1 MRNWPNIRWE
11 PRWIMSNLDFSK
23 LKTHSL
29 HDASRLVT
37 RDSFAKPLDQN
48 ATVSEFIDALPDI
61 LAVRELK
68 TLASAVVDARRKNKP
83 VLLQFGGHMIKCGL
97 GPLIIDLLSQGF
109 ITALAG
115 NGSVA
120 VHDIELAYIGATSED
135 VAENLNDGR
144 FGMTKETA
152 DFYCMAARSGN
163 DIGLGR
169 ALGDRMREEKLPFA
183 HESVLASASRY
194 RRPFTVHVALG
205 TDVVHQHPCID
216 PGALGKAAMT
226 DFRMY
231 CGVVADLGEGGVVIN
246 SGSAVIMPEVFL
258 KAVSIARNLGHP
270 VKNFT
275 AANIDMIRQYRP
287 VTNIIGRPVLGGGR
301 GINII
306 GHHELVFPLL
316 HMMIQ
321 HFSSIIPQGG

>member
-1 MRNWPNIRWE
+1 MRNWPSTRWE
-11 PRWIMSNLDFSK
+11 PRWIMSDLDFSK

-29 HDASRLVT
+29 HDTARIVK
-37 RDSFAKPLDQN
+37 RESFAKPLDQN
-48 ATVSEFIDALPDI
+48 ASVCDFIDALPDI

-68 TLASAVVDARRKNKP
+68 TLASEVVAARRNNKP

-109 ITALAG
+109 VTALAG

-120 VHDIELAYIGATSED
+120 VHDIELAHIGATSED
-135 VAENLNDGR
+135 VAENLRDGR

-152 DFYCMAARSGN
+152 DFYCMAARSGK

-169 ALGDRMREEKLPFA
+169 ALGDRIRAKDLPFA
-183 HESVLASASRY
+183 HESVLASAARY
-194 RRPFTVHVALG
+194 KRPFTVHVALG
-205 TDVVHQHPCID
+205 TDVVHQHPCIE
-216 PGALGKAAMT
+216 PGVLGEAAMT
-226 DFRMY
+226 DFRLY

-246 SGSAVIMPEVFL
+246 CGSAVIMPEVFL

-270 VKNFT
+270 VKDFT

-287 VTNIIGRPVLGGGR
+287 LTNIIGRPVLGGGK

-321 HFSSIIPQGG
+321 YFSSMIPQGG